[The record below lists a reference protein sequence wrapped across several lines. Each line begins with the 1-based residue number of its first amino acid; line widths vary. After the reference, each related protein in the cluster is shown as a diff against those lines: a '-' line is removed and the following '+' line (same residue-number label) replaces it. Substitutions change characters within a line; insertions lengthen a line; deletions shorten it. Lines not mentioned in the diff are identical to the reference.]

1 MYSHIIG
8 RRIAT
13 PLVYPTSDHD
23 RKQRRPMPGD
33 RIAADLAQPTSAGTE
48 SFGSRLRRLRV
59 TRRFSQMQLAA
70 ALDVSVPAVS
80 AWEKDRTRPRHG
92 RVEALGALLGVS
104 VAELLG
110 SDGREF
116 SPDMLA
122 ESRAHIARVVGTTPD
137 KVRILIEF

>member
-1 MYSHIIG
+1 
-8 RRIAT
+8 
-13 PLVYPTSDHD
+13 
-23 RKQRRPMPGD
+23 MPGD
-33 RIAADLAQPTSAGTE
+33 RIAADLAQPTSAGAE

-59 TRRFSQMQLAA
+59 TRRFSQTQLAA
-70 ALDVSVPAVS
+70 ALDVSVPAIS

-104 VAELLG
+104 VAELMG
-110 SDGREF
+110 GDSREF
-116 SPDMLA
+116 TPDMLA

>member
-1 MYSHIIG
+1 
-8 RRIAT
+8 
-13 PLVYPTSDHD
+13 
-23 RKQRRPMPGD
+23 MPGD
-33 RIAADLAQPTSAGTE
+33 RIATGPPPQSPAATE
-48 SFGSRLRRLRV
+48 SFGTRLRRLRV
-59 TRRFSQMQLAA
+59 TRRLSQMQLAA
-70 ALDVSVPAVS
+70 DLNVSVPAIS

-92 RVEALGALLGVS
+92 RIDALGALLGVS
-104 VAELLG
+104 TAELLG

>member
-1 MYSHIIG
+1 MVGESNV
-8 RRIAT
+8 R
-13 PLVYPTSDHD
+13 S
-23 RKQRRPMPGD
+23 MPGVGPVT
-33 RIAADLAQPTSAGTE
+33 DLTHDMRSAGE

-70 ALDVSVPAVS
+70 HLNVSVPAIS

-92 RVEALGALLGVS
+92 RIEALGALLGVS
-104 VAELLG
+104 TAELLG
-110 SDGREF
+110 TDGSEF